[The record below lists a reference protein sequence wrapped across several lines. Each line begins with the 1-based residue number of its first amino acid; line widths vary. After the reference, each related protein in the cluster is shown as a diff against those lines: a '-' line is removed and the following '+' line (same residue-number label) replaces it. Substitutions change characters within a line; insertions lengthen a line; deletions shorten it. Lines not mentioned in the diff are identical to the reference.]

1 MKMVWS
7 YLAAEILYVNEV
19 KAVPIQTRFCKF
31 RVLNI
36 IIQLPLCH
44 KKILNIYKKDMK
56 RETKQFTEKKFK

>member
-36 IIQLPLCH
+36 IIQSPLCH
-44 KKILNIYKKDMK
+44 KNFFKYIQK
-56 RETKQFTEKKFK
+56 RYEKGNQTVY